1 MIRFL
6 KIQENSG
13 LANNDVDQMQTVS
26 VFARWPNSRR
36 RSDIAVE
43 ESSRHRN
50 TEAIKSRDSATDST
64 CTT

>member
-13 LANNDVDQMQTVS
+13 LANNRVDQMQMAS
-26 VFARWPNSRR
+26 AFARGET
-36 RSDIAVE
+36 IAFGVYCCVARAE

-50 TEAIKSRDSATDST
+50 I
-64 CTT
+64 